1 MTIMKTQGKNGKDSA
16 TSSDNNRFLK
26 IWYRFVK
33 LGSRDFDLVGDP
45 KEIRA
50 VNVYRKLSATDMIP
64 REDIKK
70 VIDVCTILR
79 DKALIDFAYDSGK
92 RIGEVLNV
100 KIKDIQVTNNDYFVK
115 TDRLFFKKL

>member
-1 MTIMKTQGKNGKDSA
+1 MKTQGKNGKDSA
-16 TSSDNNRFLK
+16 TSSDNKRFLK